1 MSPRV
6 TRSTRAR
13 GGSPGRAAQPF
24 VRCAGAPGLGL
35 TGRSA
40 ADEVPDGPPGGSS
53 PARLDRRVDRDGLA
67 GSGVEEDHDVGSPWR
82 WSSGERR
89 RARLGQIQFKLS
101 LIESCRATAALHG
114 AGPRGA
120 GPEPGIARRRL
131 EHGPA
136 LIEPGSCAGA
146 RPGGCPS
153 RMGRVRDRA
162 GPARTQTRSPGRRL
176 EPAARRPL
184 GHHASCSADRRLRT

>member
-101 LIESCRATAALHG
+101 LIESCRGIAAPHG

-120 GPEPGIARRRL
+120 GPEPGIAAAAPGAWSGLDRTRAMPRRPAACR
-131 EHGPA
+131 EGARAGWAGSGTGPA
-136 LIEPGSCAGA
+136 LPPR
-146 RPGGCPS
+146 RPG
-153 RMGRVRDRA
+153 R
-162 GPARTQTRSPGRRL
+162 PASGSNRRHDGL
-176 EPAARRPL
+176 
-184 GHHASCSADRRLRT
+184 